1 MNAHAPSSVRAGA
14 ALPVLA
20 AAAATVAALW
30 PSAASLAGNWLAIH
44 DYRHGFIIAPVALLW
59 LAVAARRIPVREARA
74 SLTGSMLLA
83 AALLAWLVAF
93 RAHSDIAIEALL
105 PPVIWLAILAS
116 CGWSVARAV
125 IGPVAYLYFAV
136 PVWEFLLPTLQWL
149 SVHVTETAL
158 AIAGVPAE
166 VTEYL
171 VTLPSGSFE
180 IVEGCS
186 GKRYF
191 IVALAVSVIAGVFQQ
206 LRGWR
211 MSMLVLA
218 GGLLALA
225 ANWLRIFVVIYAG
238 YATEMQHYLVAV
250 EHETFGNVIFA
261 VLLTAIYVASR
272 LIARVGSREPAGSG
286 PQPAPAAGVLPQ
298 LRAALLAPFALLGGA
313 AVLAHAPLAE
323 RVVTMR
329 TLGHLPVAA
338 GQWQGPMPPAVAW
351 SPRFARPDGE
361 RRASYRTATGRTV
374 EVYLNFYASQ
384 DQGRE
389 LVYYDNSL
397 LAPGFWSRSWPL
409 ETRVLRADGAQV
421 LATMEA
427 LGPFRQ
433 RWLLAYVYKIG
444 GWTTVREPVA
454 QAGYGLHSL
463 LRPVPAGVVSLT
475 VQCGENCQEAQVLV
489 QDFWQEM
496 SSSLLGMI
504 PDDAA

>member
-1 MNAHAPSSVRAGA
+1 MSARVLSGVRPGA

-20 AAAATVAALW
+20 AAAAAVAALW
-30 PSAASLAGNWLAIH
+30 PSAASLASNWLTIH

-59 LAVAARRIPVREARA
+59 LAVAARHIPLQQARA
-74 SLTGSMLLA
+74 SLTGSVLLA
-83 AALLAWLVAF
+83 AALLVWLVAF
-93 RAHSDIAIEALL
+93 RAHSDIAIEAWL

-116 CGWSVARAV
+116 CGWHVARAV
-125 IGPVAYLYFAV
+125 IAPVAYLYFAI
-136 PVWEFLLPTLQWL
+136 PVWEFLVPTLQWL

-191 IVALAVSVIAGVFQQ
+191 VVALAVSVIAGVFQQ

-211 MSMLVLA
+211 MLA
-218 GGLLALA
+218 LLLASGLLALA

-261 VLLTAIYVASR
+261 VLLAAIYVASR
-272 LIARVGSREPAGSG
+272 LVARGGRRRLPGTKPRVEPV
-286 PQPAPAAGVLPQ
+286 AGVLPELQ
-298 LRAALLAPFALLGGA
+298 AALLVPFALLAGA
-313 AVLAHAPLAE
+313 AALAHVPMTAPAL
-323 RVVTMR
+323 TGDF
-329 TLGHLPVAA
+329 GHLPVAA

-384 DQGRE
+384 GQGRE

-397 LAPGFWSRSWPL
+397 LAPGFWSRSWPR
-409 ETRVLRADGAQV
+409 EMRVLEADGVQP

-427 LGPFRQ
+427 LGPFGQ

-444 GWTTVREPVA
+444 GWTTFREPLA
-454 QAGYGLHSL
+454 QAGYGLRSL
-463 LRPVPAGVVSLT
+463 LRPAPAGVVSLT

-489 QDFWQEM
+489 RDFWQEM
-496 SSSLLGMI
+496 SGSLLGMI

>member
-1 MNAHAPSSVRAGA
+1 MSARVLSGVRPGA

-30 PSAASLAGNWLAIH
+30 PAAASLAGNWLAIR

-59 LAVAARRIPVREARA
+59 LALAAWRIPARQVRA
-74 SLTGSMLLA
+74 SRTGSILLA
-83 AALLAWLVAF
+83 AALLVWLVAF

-105 PPVIWLAILAS
+105 PPVIWLTILAL
-116 CGWSVARAV
+116 CGWQVARMV
-125 IGPVAYLYFAV
+125 IAPVAYLYFAI

-191 IVALAVSVIAGVFQQ
+191 VVALAVSVIAGVFQQ
-206 LRGWR
+206 LYGWR
-211 MSMLVLA
+211 MLALLLA

-250 EHETFGNVIFA
+250 EHQTFGNVIFA
-261 VLLTAIYVASR
+261 ALLTVIYVASR
-272 LIARVGSREPAGSG
+272 LLARGISLPAA
-286 PQPAPAAGVLPQ
+286 PDRRAAPAERALPEP
-298 LRAALLAPFALLGGA
+298 RAALLVPFALLGATA
-313 AVLAHAPLAE
+313 ALAYAPVTEPA
-323 RVVTMR
+323 VVHR
-329 TLGHLPVAA
+329 GLGHLPLAA
-338 GQWQGPMPPAVAW
+338 GRWQGPFPPAVVW

-361 RRASYRTATGRTV
+361 RRASYRSATGRTV
-374 EVYLNFYASQ
+374 EIYLNLYASQ
-384 DQGRE
+384 EEGRE

-409 ETRVLRADGAQV
+409 ETRVLEAEGMHA

-427 LGPFRQ
+427 LGPFGQ
-433 RWLLAYVYKIG
+433 RWLLAYVYKAG
-444 GWTTVREPVA
+444 GWTTVREPLA
-454 QAGYGLHSL
+454 QVGYGLRSL
-463 LRPVPAGVVSLT
+463 LRPAPAGLVALT
-475 VQCGENCQEAQVLV
+475 IQCGENCQEAQALV